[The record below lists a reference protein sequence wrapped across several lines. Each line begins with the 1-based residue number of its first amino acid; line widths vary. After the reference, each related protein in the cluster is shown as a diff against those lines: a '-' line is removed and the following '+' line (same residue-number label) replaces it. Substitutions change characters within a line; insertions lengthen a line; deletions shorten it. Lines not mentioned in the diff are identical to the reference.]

1 MFPVLFAALRPCSC
15 LTKAPARP
23 LWRTAWI
30 VNEHRCIAYRDVMRI
45 SGHIGG
51 RADQAGFSTGVWR
64 HERNAAIRLRINT
77 WSSAAVAPFSEG
89 TGASG

>member
-51 RADQAGFSTGVWR
+51 GLTRRVFLPECGVTSVT
-64 HERNAAIRLRINT
+64 L
-77 WSSAAVAPFSEG
+77 P
-89 TGASG
+89 SG